1 MRTLTA
7 DERKDAKAT
16 ATHEAGHFI
25 VAEKFGLHP
34 YMGLLTCRD
43 GYCRM
48 DHPASREA
56 GESVCWAGF
65 LAEDLLGHR
74 TASRTVPATALTEE
88 TLDQYIR
95 EVRDV
100 EASNAAWL
108 SKTDRELI
116 SGFDKRME
124 APYKTFYI
132 LAQNKA
138 ELAELAESTVKLF
151 TPSLAR
157 NGQMNLTALKAASA
171 QIGGSRYPLA
181 DTAAERLA
189 QLTLDARNAE
199 RDSLTATI
207 AAQRFASDLDRIGAL
222 ATPEAHRHAADLH
235 FAAAKLLL
243 TAKKAVEAHNVAWA
257 KEFEEAVAAADAAA
271 AHSASW
277 AIDLPKALALKRSAD
292 AELQKMIEHRNHL
305 QN

>member
-7 DERKDAKAT
+7 DEMKDAKAT

-65 LAEDLLGHR
+65 LAEDLLGCR
-74 TASRTVPATALTEE
+74 TASRTIPATPLTEA

-116 SGFDKRME
+116 SGFDARKG

-132 LAQNKA
+132 LAQNRG
-138 ELAELAESTVKLF
+138 ELAELAEATLKLF

-157 NGQMNLTALKAASA
+157 NGQMNLTALKAAMA
-171 QIGGSRYPLA
+171 QVGGSRYPLA

-199 RDSLTATI
+199 KDALTATI
-207 AAQRFASDLDRIGAL
+207 AAQRFASDLDRLGTL
-222 ATPEAHRHAADLH
+222 GTPEAHRHAADLH

-243 TAKKAVEAHNVAWA
+243 AAKRAVEVHNVAWA
-257 KEFEEAVAAADAAA
+257 KEFSDALAVGDEAG

-277 AIDLPKALALKRSAD
+277 AIDIRKPLALRRSAD
-292 AELQKMIEHRNHL
+292 AEMRKMINRL